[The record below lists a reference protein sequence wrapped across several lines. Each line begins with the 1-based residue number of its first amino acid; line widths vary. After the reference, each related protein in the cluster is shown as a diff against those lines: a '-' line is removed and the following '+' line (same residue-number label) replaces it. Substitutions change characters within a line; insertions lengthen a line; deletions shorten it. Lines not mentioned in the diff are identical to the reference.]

1 MRISIRSVG
10 SVVVLVGALASHACG
25 GGNADTQP
33 ASAAPPAST
42 APASTTASTDFG
54 VAECDDYFKKLEDCI
69 GKNPALKASM
79 GGDTMK
85 QQKEG
90 WKQMASNPATKD
102 SLKTTCKSAADAL
115 AATCK

>member
-1 MRISIRSVG
+1 MTKLMIGLLVASAL
-10 SVVVLVGALASHACG
+10 LVGCDKGGEAGKDGKGDGKGASG
-25 GGNADTQP
+25 D
-33 ASAAPPAST
+33 SV
-42 APASTTASTDFG
+42 G